1 MTNQV
6 PSCQKMSANKENN
19 LVQAYVELNKFC
31 QSGEYERAL
40 KAAGKVLQIAPN
52 EQKAFHCK
60 VICFIQL
67 HNFKEALSVL
77 SNSKNAAL
85 AADLH
90 FEKAY
95 SQYRLNSSKEALETV
110 DSATELTPA
119 LKELRA
125 QILYRLEQYQDCY
138 NLYRDIVKNTT
149 DDYEDERKA
158 NMSAVVA
165 NLAAL
170 NPSADLPTFEENT
183 YELSYNAGTTL
194 AMRGKYNEALPVLKK
209 AEQACSESV
218 IEDGGTEEEAKE
230 EAAIIRVQQ
239 GYCQQQMGKEKEAG
253 ILYHNVLKDRPSD
266 QALIAIASNNLVVI
280 NRDTNVFDSRKRMK
294 AATQDGL
301 EHKLNSRQRAIIAY
315 NQAVLAIYS
324 NQPDFCKQCCV
335 KLSREFN
342 QDKKAALVEASSLV
356 KDGKR
361 SQAVALLLKQD
372 LTLAAAQVL
381 LAQGDRKAV
390 VKLLEE
396 SEYKYR
402 PGIIGL
408 LCTLLTADNEYEK
421 ASKLFSDVYEHYKDD
436 IDNQASL
443 RSVWRAA
450 AEAHARAGR
459 GAEATRAHEALARAA
474 PHDRRSLARLVKAL
488 GAHSPRARELAAGLP
503 PISQLEGKIDVDAL
517 ESSKW
522 MMGAKVVKKTV
533 QSKQEQSPGTPGS
546 ELGQK
551 TKTRRKR
558 KTKLPPN
565 ADLSK
570 PPDPER
576 WLPKYER
583 TAYRKRRGIRR
594 DVIKGSQGMTTNAVD
609 QYDMSKQTP
618 SAAATTAKSPRVE
631 VKSAES
637 AWQRKQ
643 QQKKKGKAKGKW

>member
-1 MTNQV
+1 
-6 PSCQKMSANKENN
+6 MSANKESN
-19 LVQAYVELNKFC
+19 LVQAYIELNKFC
-31 QSGEYERAL
+31 QSSDYERAL
-40 KAAGKVLQIAPN
+40 KAAGKILQVSPT

-60 VICFIQL
+60 IICYIQL
-67 HNFKEALSVL
+67 HNFKEALAHL
-77 SNSKNAAL
+77 NNPKNASL
-85 AADLH
+85 AVDLQ

-95 SQYRLNSSKEALETV
+95 SQYRLNLPKEALQTV
-110 DSATELTPA
+110 DNAPELTPA

-165 NLAAL
+165 NLGEI
-170 NPSADLPTFEENT
+170 NPNADLPQFEETT
-183 YELSYNAGTTL
+183 YELSYNVGTAL
-194 AMRGKYNEALPVLKK
+194 AMRGKYGEALPVLKK

-218 IEDGGTEEEAKE
+218 IDDGGTEEEAKE

-239 GYCQQQMGKEKEAG
+239 AYCLQQVGKEKEAAS
-253 ILYHNVLKDRPSD
+253 IYQNVLKDKPSD
-266 QALIAIASNNLVVI
+266 QALVAIASNNLVVI

-301 EHKLNSRQRAIIAY
+301 EHKLNSRQRGKIIY

-342 QDKKAALVEASSLV
+342 EERRAVLVEASSLV
-356 KDGKR
+356 KDGK
-361 SQAVALLLKQD
+361 SPQALTLLLKYGD
-372 LTLAAAQVL
+372 TLTLAAAQVL
-381 LAQGDRKAV
+381 LAQGDRKAA

-396 SEYKYR
+396 SEFKFR
-402 PGIIGL
+402 PAVIGV

-421 ASKLFSDVYEHYKDD
+421 ASKLFTEVYEHFKNDD
-436 IDNQASL
+436 EQLKAL
-443 RSVWRAA
+443 RNIWRAA
-450 AEAHARAGR
+450 AEAHTRAGNTV
-459 GAEATRAHEALARAA
+459 AAAQAHETLVRAA
-474 PHDRRSLARLVKAL
+474 PGDKRTLARLVKAL
-488 GAHSPRARELAAGLP
+488 IHEPERARKLAANLP
-503 PISQLEGKIDVDAL
+503 PITHLEGKIDIDAL

-522 MMGAKVVKKTV
+522 MMGAKIVKKTV
-533 QSKQEQSPGTPGS
+533 QNKQEQSPGTPGS

-551 TKTRRKR
+551 KKAKRKR
-558 KTKLPPN
+558 KTKIPPT
-565 ADLSK
+565 ADLSR

-594 DVIKGSQGMTTNAVD
+594 DVIKGSQGMTTTAVD

-618 SAAATTAKSPRVE
+618 SATATAAKSPRVE
-631 VKSAES
+631 VKSSES

-643 QQKKKGKAKGKW
+643 QQKKKGKGRKW

>member
-1 MTNQV
+1 
-6 PSCQKMSANKENN
+6 MSANKESN
-19 LVQAYVELNKFC
+19 LVQGYIELNKFC
-31 QSGEYERAL
+31 QSGDYDRAL
-40 KAAGKVLQIAPN
+40 KAAGKILQIAPT

-60 VICFIQL
+60 IICFIQL
-67 HNFKEALSVL
+67 HNFKEALAVL
-77 SNSKNAAL
+77 SNPKNVAL
-85 AADLH
+85 AGDLH

-95 SQYRLNSSKEALETV
+95 VQYRLNCPKDALQTV
-110 DSATELTPA
+110 DNAPEMTLA

-149 DDYEDERKA
+149 DEYEDERKA

-170 NPSADLPTFEENT
+170 NPSADLPQFEETT
-183 YELSYNAGTTL
+183 YELSYNAGSTL
-194 AMRGKYNEALPVLKK
+194 AMRGKYNEALPVLKR

-230 EAAIIRVQQ
+230 EAAIIRVQHA
-239 GYCQQQMGKEKEAG
+239 YCLQQMGREKEAAN
-253 ILYHNVLKDRPSD
+253 IYHNVLKEKPSD

-280 NRDTNVFDSRKRMK
+280 NRDANVFDSRKRMK
-294 AATQDGL
+294 AATAEGL
-301 EHKLNSRQRAIIAY
+301 EHKLNSRQRAAIVY
-315 NQAVLAIYS
+315 NQAILAIYS

-335 KLSREFN
+335 KLTRELN
-342 QDKKAALVEASSLV
+342 QERRAALVEASSMV
-356 KDGKR
+356 KEGKR
-361 SQAVALLLKQD
+361 AQAVALLLKHGGL

-381 LAQGDRKAV
+381 LAQGDRKAAI
-390 VKLLEE
+390 KLLEE
-396 SEYKYR
+396 SEFKFR
-402 PGIIGL
+402 PGVIGV
-408 LCTLLTADNEYEK
+408 LCTLLCADNEFEK
-421 ASKLFSDVYEHYKDD
+421 ASKMFTEVYEHYKDD
-436 IDNQASL
+436 ERFESL
-443 RSVWRAA
+443 RGVWRAA
-450 AEAHARAGR
+450 VEVHQRAGAPAHAA
-459 GAEATRAHEALARAA
+459 AALEALARAA
-474 PHDRRSLARLVKAL
+474 PADCRSRARLVKLLA
-488 GAHSPRARELAAGLP
+488 GSDPARARSLAELLP
-503 PISQLEGKIDVDAL
+503 PLHRQGKIDVEAL

-551 TKTRRKR
+551 MKPKRKR

-583 TAYRKRRGIRR
+583 SAYRKRRGVRR
-594 DVIKGSQGMTTNAVD
+594 DVIKGSQGMTTTAVD

-618 SAAATTAKSPRVE
+618 SATSATAAKSPRVE
-631 VKSAES
+631 HKVGDS

-643 QQKKKGKAKGKW
+643 QQKKKGKGRKW